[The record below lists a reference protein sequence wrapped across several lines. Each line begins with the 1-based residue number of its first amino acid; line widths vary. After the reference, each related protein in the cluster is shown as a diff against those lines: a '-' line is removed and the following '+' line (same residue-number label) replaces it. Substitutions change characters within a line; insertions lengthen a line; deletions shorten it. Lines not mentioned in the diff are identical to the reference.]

1 MDGEYAV
8 AFELISTAGSS
19 RSSSMLAI
27 QAARTGDAQAAAE
40 HVARAEADLLAA
52 HRLQTELVQR
62 EAAGDRVAVNII
74 LVHAQDH
81 LTGAMLMK
89 DMATELVQVY
99 AELRGLRERTADR

>member
-27 QAARTGDAQAAAE
+27 QAARAGDARAAAE
-40 HVARAEADLLAA
+40 HLARAEADLLAA
-52 HRLQTELVQR
+52 HRLQTDLVQR
-62 EAAGDRVAVNII
+62 EAAGDRVPLNIV

-89 DMATELVQVY
+89 DMAAELVQVH
-99 AELRGLRERTADR
+99 AELRTLYERTRGQ